1 MTRTA
6 SRRWAART
14 AIAGT
19 CLIALGA
26 FWLSFTALADL
37 AARSGIASGQ
47 AWAWPLIVDGIIVVA
62 TVSVV
67 ALGGQK
73 SAWYPWMLLAGGA
86 LISVTANAVHA
97 VVAADTDVPS
107 LLAAAVAAVPPIVL
121 LAITHLTV
129 ILTRT
134 PDATHTSEASPQTPA
149 ITVRQTSALDTG
161 SLLTS
166 AAVAPELLSGERSPE
181 LGQAFS
187 ENGTTTDAPPIEEPV
202 GSDSPADESPA
213 DRRERARQLRG
224 AGWSNKRIA
233 RHLGV
238 HPSTVGRWFTVVHPT
253 TGIESGTAGDEP

>member
-1 MTRTA
+1 V
-6 SRRWAART
+6 
-14 AIAGT
+14 
-19 CLIALGA
+19 IALGA

-37 AARSGIASGQ
+37 AARSGIAERQ

-67 ALGGQK
+67 ALAGQK

-97 VVAADTDVPS
+97 IVSADTDVPG

-121 LAITHLTV
+121 LSITHLTV

-134 PDATHTSEASPQTPA
+134 PDEPAETPRVAVHQVLASDDVPSPTPQIVP
-149 ITVRQTSALDTG
+149 G
-161 SLLTS
+161 
-166 AAVAPELLSGERSPE
+166 GHMPE
-181 LGQAFS
+181 LGQASS
-187 ENGTTTDAPPIEEPV
+187 ENEATTDAPPSEGPAV
-202 GSDSPADESPA
+202 GDSPTGVSSS
-213 DRRERARQLRG
+213 DRRERARMLRG

-238 HPSTVGRWFTVVHPT
+238 HASTVGRWFAVAHPT
-253 TGIESGTAGDEP
+253 DGIESDTAGDEP

>member
-1 MTRTA
+1 MR

-37 AARSGIASGQ
+37 AARSGIAERQ

-67 ALGGQK
+67 ALAGQK
-73 SAWYPWMLLAGGA
+73 RAWYPWMLLAGGA

-97 VVAADTDVPS
+97 IVSADTDVPG

-134 PDATHTSEASPQTPA
+134 PDEPAETPRIAVQQVLASDDVPSPTPQIVP
-149 ITVRQTSALDTG
+149 G
-161 SLLTS
+161 
-166 AAVAPELLSGERSPE
+166 GHMPE
-181 LGQAFS
+181 LGQASS
-187 ENGTTTDAPPIEEPV
+187 ENERTEDEQAAD
-202 GSDSPADESPA
+202 GSSS
-213 DRRERARQLRG
+213 DRREQARALRET
-224 AGWSNKRIA
+224 GWSNKRIA

-238 HPSTVGRWFTVVHPT
+238 HPSTVGRWFAPAHPT
-253 TGIESGTAGDEP
+253 TGIESDTAGDEP

>member
-1 MTRTA
+1 MSGTTG
-6 SRRWAART
+6 RRWAART

-37 AARSGIASGQ
+37 AARSGIAERQ

-67 ALGGQK
+67 ALAGQK

-97 VVAADTDVPS
+97 IVSADTAVPS
-107 LLAAAVAAVPPIVL
+107 LLAAAVASVPPIVL

-129 ILTRT
+129 ILTRKPDEPTDSSRVAVHHVSVSDGT
-134 PDATHTSEASPQTPA
+134 PSPTPA
-149 ITVRQTSALDTG
+149 EA
-161 SLLTS
+161 
-166 AAVAPELLSGERSPE
+166 APELPRVEHMPE
-181 LGQAFS
+181 LSQTSS
-187 ENGTTTDAPPIEEPV
+187 ESEPRTENVESKPITDEPPIDQLAA
-202 GSDSPADESPA
+202 GESPS
-213 DRRERARQLRG
+213 DRREHARALRE

-238 HPSTVGRWFTVVHPT
+238 HASTVGRWFAAAHPT
-253 TGIESGTAGDEP
+253 TETESDTAGDEL

>member
-1 MTRTA
+1 MSGMR
-6 SRRWAART
+6 SRRWPART

-37 AARSGIASGQ
+37 AARSGIAERQ

-67 ALGGQK
+67 ALGGQR

-97 VVAADTDVPS
+97 IVSADTDVPG
-107 LLAAAVAAVPPIVL
+107 L

-134 PDATHTSEASPQTPA
+134 PDEPAEAPQVAVHQVLASDDVPSPTPQ
-149 ITVRQTSALDTG
+149 IVPG
-161 SLLTS
+161 
-166 AAVAPELLSGERSPE
+166 GHMPE
-181 LGQAFS
+181 LGRASS
-187 ENGTTTDAPPIEEPV
+187 ENETLSQNVASETTTDAPPSKKPV
-202 GSDSPADESPA
+202 GGDSPADEAHA
-213 DRRERARQLRG
+213 DRRERARELRE

-238 HPSTVGRWFTVVHPT
+238 HASTVGRWFALAHPT
-253 TGIESGTAGDEP
+253 DGIESDTAGDEP

>member
-1 MTRTA
+1 MTG
-6 SRRWAART
+6 RRWAART

-19 CLIALGA
+19 CLIALSA

-37 AARSGIASGQ
+37 AARSGIAERQ

-67 ALGGQK
+67 ALAGQK

-97 VVAADTDVPS
+97 IVSADTSVPGI
-107 LLAAAVAAVPPIVL
+107 LAAAVAAVPPIVL

-134 PDATHTSEASPQTPA
+134 PDDSNPAEASPQTPA
-149 ITVRQTSALDTG
+149 IAVRQVSALDTD
-161 SLLTS
+161 SALTP
-166 AAVAPELLSGERSPE
+166 ATAAPELLSDEQPKKIS
-181 LGQAFS
+181 QTSS
-187 ENGTTTDAPPIEEPV
+187 ENETTADAPPSEEAAA
-202 GSDSPADESPA
+202 SDSPAGEPPS
-213 DRRERARQLRG
+213 DRREQARMLRES
-224 AGWSNKRIA
+224 GWSNKRIA

-238 HPSTVGRWFTVVHPT
+238 HASTVGRWFALAHPI
-253 TGIESGTAGDEP
+253 TGIESDTAGDEP